1 MRKGFFLT
9 ESERNRI
16 SNLYGGNKMFL
27 LESTNPPTDPE
38 EVKKFM
44 DWADTKDP
52 NWVVLKLNP
61 KKTGTS
67 KNSDGTPRKKV
78 YGNPNSASY
87 KKAWAASGETYMKEK
102 GTGGS
107 MAESQKKEFRY
118 FKNDKWSSLLTKDE
132 MEKAYEKGDF
142 KGSDRVFKVGMTI
155 SNNSYPIAC
164 QVQGLDIPCDPI
176 TVDTG
181 TTGDTKIKNT
191 YQSKIGAQG
200 LTKPKFSSPY
210 DNISASTAT
219 DFINAINNN
228 AGVNPYQSKYTHQF
242 SNEGLKNYLAQ
253 IYGLNVPA
261 DTPIY
266 LNSNDKSGTIT
277 IGNTKTTYYYD
288 QKNNT
293 WDLPQTQG
301 NVEFIQPKTREE
313 APKAP

>member
-9 ESERNRI
+9 ESEKNRI
-16 SNLYGGNKMFL
+16 SNLYGGNKIFL
-27 LESTNPPTDPE
+27 LEATAPMPTDIPTQTKFADWMDQKHPNWIQKKDGTKINSTN
-38 EVKKFM
+38 
-44 DWADTKDP
+44 TKIR
-52 NWVVLKLNP
+52 
-61 KKTGTS
+61 
-67 KNSDGTPRKKV
+67 KNNTWSSSP
-78 YGNPNSASY
+78 SF
-87 KKAWAASGETYMKEK
+87 KKAWDTYGDEFEKEK

-107 MAESQKKEFRY
+107 MTESQKKEFRY
-118 FKNDKWSSLLTKDE
+118 YKNGKWSPSLTKDE
-132 MEKAYEKGDF
+132 MEKAYEKAEFTGN
-142 KGSDRVFKVGMTI
+142 DRVFKVGMTI
-155 SNNSYPIAC
+155 SNNNYPMAC

-176 TVDTG
+176 TADTG

-210 DNISASTAT
+210 ENISASTAT

-253 IYGLNVPA
+253 IYGLNLPA